1 MTSLYES
8 LLPKLATVV
17 ELATQDQGAFTP
29 QAKQALVRSTKDFK
43 DSVKEAHE
51 YATTLPGGELSVDEQ
66 DEVIDMLEELKER
79 KRCVRQLAD
88 FAEKVNGISTARP
101 KPDFKMEVDSNA
113 STPA

>member
-8 LLPKLATVV
+8 LILKLANVV

-43 DSVKEAHE
+43 ESVREAHQ
-51 YATTLPGGELSVDEQ
+51 YATTLPGGELSVEEQ
-66 DEVIDMLEELKER
+66 DEVIDMLEKLKER
-79 KRCVRQLAD
+79 KRRQLAE
-88 FAEKVNGISTARP
+88 FAEKVSTISSSQQDTSL
-101 KPDFKMEVDSNA
+101 KMEVDSTA